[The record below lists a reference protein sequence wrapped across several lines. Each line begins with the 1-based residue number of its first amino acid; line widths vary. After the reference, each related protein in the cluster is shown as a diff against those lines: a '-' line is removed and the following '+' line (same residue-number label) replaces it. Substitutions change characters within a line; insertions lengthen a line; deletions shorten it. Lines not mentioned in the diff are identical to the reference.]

1 MTPLEQEERQLKHPS
16 LSTLECEF
24 LSAFWHWAGRAE
36 PILIIIIAGIIII
49 IAGILDIII
58 AGILDGFPT
67 NHYPSPAAGACDASA
82 RNAIH
87 DSEIIR

>member
-49 IAGILDIII
+49 IAGILD
-58 AGILDGFPT
+58 GFPT